1 MIAFFFGQSPFFS
14 TEIRAGGMWNGRRT
28 WKREWMTDM
37 AKVSESSSFIDPVVC
52 MKRPAALKK
61 PAALNTIVQGGLVD
75 LIPMNVIVQGG
86 VVDLIPMNVIVQG
99 GLFDLI

>member
-1 MIAFFFGQSPFFS
+1 MIAFFLDRALSFS
-14 TEIRAGGMWNGRRT
+14 TEVRAGGMWNGRRT

-61 PAALNTIVQGGLVD
+61 PAALNTIVQGV
-75 LIPMNVIVQGG
+75 
-86 VVDLIPMNVIVQG
+86 
-99 GLFDLI
+99 LFDLI

>member
-1 MIAFFFGQSPFFS
+1 MFCCFDWNANVNDCFLFGQSPFFF

-52 MKRPAALKK
+52 MKR
-61 PAALNTIVQGGLVD
+61 GW
-75 LIPMNVIVQGG
+75 LI
-86 VVDLIPMNVIVQG
+86 
-99 GLFDLI
+99 